1 MSLLKVVRGLS
12 ERGENGKSLVG
23 GCVCDGMERWKTRG
37 RNTLAPT
44 YLSTTLDVGEV
55 VMVAIVD
62 CCVECLEDCL
72 EVAIRVLTYTPV
84 YQVTYSR
91 ITIETWRMYCVATFS
106 CGFRI
111 LSVSQ
116 PGMPSKA
123 TRIHARID
131 TKPWRR
137 VKHGFARA
145 FLNLFDP
152 WQVGGRSEWLR

>member
-91 ITIETWRMYCVATFS
+91 VSRLKRGECT
-106 CGFRI
+106 
-111 LSVSQ
+111 VSQ
-116 PGMPSKA
+116 PS
-123 TRIHARID
+123 HADSGSCRCRSLGCPV
-131 TKPWRR
+131 KLR
-137 VKHGFARA
+137 VYMQG
-145 FLNLFDP
+145 
-152 WQVGGRSEWLR
+152 

>member
-23 GCVCDGMERWKTRG
+23 GCVRDGMERWKMRG

-62 CCVECLEDCL
+62 CCVAL

-84 YQVTYSR
+84 YLLTYSR

-123 TRIHARID
+123 TRKMQR
-131 TKPWRR
+131 
-137 VKHGFARA
+137 
-145 FLNLFDP
+145 
-152 WQVGGRSEWLR
+152 